1 MMIFKNFQQA
11 AYLLGYIYF
20 KEHFKMIVTDF
31 SKQEEL
37 DSDPK
42 AIQQINFTGN
52 LENQSAIFFIIEE
65 TEETVLDFLRGAV
78 KIF

>member
-1 MMIFKNFQQA
+1 M
-11 AYLLGYIYF
+11 LGYIYF

-52 LENQSAIFFIIEE
+52 LESQSAIFFIIEE

>member
-1 MMIFKNFQQA
+1 
-11 AYLLGYIYF
+11 
-20 KEHFKMIVTDF
+20 MIVTDF

-37 DSDPK
+37 DSDPN

-52 LENQSAIFFIIEE
+52 LESQSAIFFIIEE